1 MLVAE
6 RTPTVSP
13 ELDADTAEY
22 LKARILEVFDVTQE
36 EVDRLDRIMFGPE
49 NRARRQRE
57 QEWFE
62 SQIVE
67 VPAELN
73 ALLEGVLPEGCE
85 LRWEPSAQ

>member
-1 MLVAE
+1 M
-6 RTPTVSP
+6 SP

-62 SQIVE
+62 RQIVE
-67 VPAELN
+67 VPAAELN
-73 ALLEGVLPEGCE
+73 ALLEGVLPEGCSLE
-85 LRWEPSAQ
+85 WGPK